1 MVRSS
6 LLAAAAFMSLAGPAL
21 AGGRCSQPYAPVI
34 KINASLTKEDLAS
47 LRDDV
52 TSFIA
57 ASDIYQTCLIAESR
71 SGVPTDSLIDAN
83 QAQKERVGQ
92 QFNAAVHAFKSTH
105 PG

>member
-1 MVRSS
+1 MMRLSI
-6 LLAAAAFMSLAGPAL
+6 LAAAAVIGLAGPAL

-34 KINASLTKEDLAS
+34 KASAIVTKQDMMS

-52 TSFIA
+52 ASFIA
-57 ASDIYQTCLIAESR
+57 ASDVYQTCLVAQSKN
-71 SGVPTDSLIDAN
+71 GVSNDNLIDAN

-92 QFNAAVHAFKSTH
+92 AFNAAFHAFKATH